1 MYGLFKTSQFKKN
14 YKKVNLKGD
23 NEALFITVVSN
34 LLNGIKL
41 NEELL
46 DHQLTGN
53 MKDYRECHLKPDLLL
68 IYSIKSGDLNLVA
81 IGSHSELFI

>member
-81 IGSHSELFI
+81 IGSLLFP

>member
-1 MYGLFKTSQFKKN
+1 MAYLKQ
-14 YKKVNLKGD
+14 VNLKGD

-68 IYSIKSGDLNLVA
+68 IYNIKSGDLNLVA
-81 IGSHSELFI
+81 IGSHSELFN